1 MGNGPPGIDNDLR
14 SHTQVL
20 QPAGAAPV
28 EPGPLAGALS
38 RIARI
43 VSETLELKE
52 VFERVAEAAAT
63 VLPFDNMGVSRLET
77 PETMRLYA
85 KAGTMNHE
93 GHAPVVRLQ
102 DFSPLMRSGPGSAG
116 RIDDAALLLD
126 PTFPMDRSILERGVR
141 SILRAPLTRGGEFI
155 GSVWFTSE
163 RPGAFTADHETAIQP
178 IADLLG
184 LALEHER
191 LWSLEADR
199 RRRLDAI
206 DSLLPMLAGT
216 LDVRGIFNRVSE
228 TVQPVL
234 PHDRLVL
241 TSLSADQSEIT
252 VDAISGEPIPGLPT
266 RMPASDAPDCPQ
278 GAEYVLIPDVE
289 AQSEKC
295 AGPRPGCRQLGI
307 RSLLK
312 IPLRVDG
319 GRGWLLFLSRS
330 PGRYSEEDVV
340 VARRVADHVSLA
352 LSHQRLAEEEKRAT
366 EARERATHLE
376 ERVQALKA
384 QLDTT
389 LGYHRVIG
397 DSKPWKSALTQAAK
411 VAPTETTVLL
421 TGESGTGKE
430 VVARFI
436 HRGSPRSGGPFVGL
450 NCAALP
456 ETLLESELFGHEKG
470 AFTGAVG
477 AKPGLVELADGGTL
491 LLDEIGELEPD
502 SQVKLLRAL
511 EAGTFFRVGAIR
523 PRRVDVRLV
532 AATNRDL
539 AEAMKAGEFRQDLYY
554 RINTITIRLPPLRER
569 REDIALLA
577 GHFVAAHATYGARQL
592 GPRTLAVLEEY
603 AWPGNV
609 RELLHA
615 IERAAILS
623 KAEEIQPE
631 DLPPELL
638 GTPSTPAVSSAASLQ
653 AMERQHIVA
662 TLREVGGHRGKAA
675 ALLAIDPK
683 TLYRK
688 LIAYGIKPEEFR

>member
-1 MGNGPPGIDNDLR
+1 VSRKIRVLVADDERNLR
-14 SHTQVL
+14 ELIVREL
-20 QPAGAAPV
+20 ARKGLEVDGVADGAA
-28 EPGPLAGALS
+28 ALE
-38 RIARI
+38 RIAETPYDVVVLDMKMPKKEGIEVLRELQGFPEPPQVIVMTGFQEVGTAVEAMKLGAYDYLTKPTKIEELDVLVRKAAEKAQLLRDNAALRAYAPGAEPFGGILTRSPQMQEVLRI
-43 VSETLELKE
+43 V
-52 VFERVAEAAAT
+52 ERVA
-63 VLPFDNMGVSRLET
+63 
-77 PETMRLYA
+77 
-85 KAGTMNHE
+85 
-93 GHAPVVRLQ
+93 
-102 DFSPLMRSGPGSAG
+102 
-116 RIDDAALLLD
+116 
-126 PTFPMDRSILERGVR
+126 PT
-141 SILRAPLTRGGEFI
+141 
-155 GSVWFTSE
+155 
-163 RPGAFTADHETAIQP
+163 
-178 IADLLG
+178 
-184 LALEHER
+184 
-191 LWSLEADR
+191 
-199 RRRLDAI
+199 
-206 DSLLPMLAGT
+206 DS
-216 LDVRGIFNRVSE
+216 S
-228 TVQPVL
+228 
-234 PHDRLVL
+234 
-241 TSLSADQSEIT
+241 
-252 VDAISGEPIPGLPT
+252 
-266 RMPASDAPDCPQ
+266 
-278 GAEYVLIPDVE
+278 VLI
-289 AQSEKC
+289 
-295 AGPRPGCRQLGI
+295 L
-307 RSLLK
+307 
-312 IPLRVDG
+312 
-319 GRGWLLFLSRS
+319 
-330 PGRYSEEDVV
+330 
-340 VARRVADHVSLA
+340 
-352 LSHQRLAEEEKRAT
+352 
-366 EARERATHLE
+366 
-376 ERVQALKA
+376 
-384 QLDTT
+384 
-389 LGYHRVIG
+389 
-397 DSKPWKSALTQAAK
+397 
-411 VAPTETTVLL
+411 
-421 TGESGTGKE
+421 GESGTGKE
-430 VVARFI
+430 LVARAI
-436 HRGSPRSGGPFVGL
+436 HERSARAGRPFVPIHCG
-450 NCAALP
+450 AVP
-456 ETLLESELFGHEKG
+456 REVFESELFGHEKG

-539 AEAMKAGEFRQDLYY
+539 AEAMKAGEFRRDLYY